1 MLHRSKNISR
11 PQRHNREQKPPVTS
25 TSMPALRT
33 ALLVLALSSTA
44 ARANGIESWPAPLDA
59 SLARNGIPRSAASV
73 LIQDVEGAPALLNH
87 RITTPMNPASVMK
100 LVTTFAALD
109 QLGPT
114 FMWKTRLMATAPIRD
129 GTLKGDLSI
138 IGGGDPRLSGER
150 LWLMLRELRARGVR
164 RIEGDVLTDRSFF
177 SLPAHDPGA
186 FDQRPLRPYNAGA
199 NALNVDFGS
208 VQLRLQPTPAGADAT
223 LDPQPVGLLVD
234 NRIRRIAGNNCGDP
248 VTHLTASPREGG
260 GNTLLSLEGNLPLGC
275 TASFDWNLAPLS
287 PERLFEGLFRTL
299 WSELGGEISGR
310 FRDAPS
316 PPGSQVLVES
326 SSPALPEVLRDMNK
340 WSNNVIA
347 RHVLATLGALSEPGR
362 DSAAAGARVVE
373 RSLKASGIS
382 TEGLVIENGAGL
394 SRNERVTA
402 LSLGDLLRAAWRS
415 RTMPELVSSLPIAG
429 RDGTARRRVAN
440 SPAAGAAHIKTGTLD
455 GVRSMAGYVLGASG
469 RRYAVVLIINHP
481 NAGAAREVQDALL
494 EWTAGQ

>member
-1 MLHRSKNISR
+1 MLQRSNKIDGL
-11 PQRHNREQKPPVTS
+11 QRHNRSQSAFMS
-25 TSMPALRT
+25 TPMPALRT
-33 ALLVLALSSTA
+33 TLLALALTLTTSPASSGE
-44 ARANGIESWPAPLDA
+44 NWPATLDA
-59 SLARNGIPRSAASV
+59 SLARNGIPRSATSV
-73 LIQDVEGAPALLNH
+73 LIQDVEGAPALLSH

-100 LVTTFAALD
+100 LVTTFSALD

-114 FMWKTRLMATAPIRD
+114 FTWKTRILAVAPIRE
-129 GTLKGDLSI
+129 GVLKGDLSI
-138 IGGGDPRLSGER
+138 IGGGDPRLSRER
-150 LWLMLRELRARGVR
+150 LWLMLRDLRSHGVR

-177 SLPAHDPGA
+177 SLPAHDPAA

-208 VQLRLQPTPAGADAT
+208 IQLRMQPTPAGADAT
-223 LDPQPVGLLVD
+223 LDPQPAGLLVD
-234 NRIRRIAGNNCGDP
+234 NRIRRIAGSTCGDP
-248 VTHLTASPREGG
+248 VTHLTATPRDGS
-260 GNTLLSLEGNLPLGC
+260 GNTILSLEGNLPLGC
-275 TASFDWNLAPLS
+275 NASFDWNLAPLA

-310 FRDAPS
+310 FREAP
-316 PPGSQVLVES
+316 PPQGSQVLVES
-326 SSPALPEVLRDMNK
+326 TSPALPEVLRDMNK

-347 RHVLATLGALSEPGR
+347 RHVLATLGALAEPGR

-373 RSLKASGIS
+373 RSLRATGIS

-455 GVRSMAGYVLGASG
+455 GVRSLAGYVLGASG
-469 RRYAVVLIINHP
+469 RRYAVVLMINHP

-494 EWTAGQ
+494 EWTASQ